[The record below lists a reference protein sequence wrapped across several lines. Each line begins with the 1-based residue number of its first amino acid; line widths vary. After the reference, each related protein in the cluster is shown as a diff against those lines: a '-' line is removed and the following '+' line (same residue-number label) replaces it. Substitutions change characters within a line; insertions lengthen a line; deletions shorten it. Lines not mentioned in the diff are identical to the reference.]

1 MTGVSILVH
10 PGIAH
15 QFFLSIGLTS
25 YVLNAPRQTVISA
38 NKEGLVSLTGKYYLT
53 LFLPLDYDHAH
64 SGMRLSCDTS
74 TWRVDWNTYNTSFTF
89 LFSPTAGCCE
99 GTP

>member
-64 SGMRLSCDTS
+64 FRDEVILRYIYLACRLEH
-74 TWRVDWNTYNTSFTF
+74 
-89 LFSPTAGCCE
+89 L
-99 GTP
+99 